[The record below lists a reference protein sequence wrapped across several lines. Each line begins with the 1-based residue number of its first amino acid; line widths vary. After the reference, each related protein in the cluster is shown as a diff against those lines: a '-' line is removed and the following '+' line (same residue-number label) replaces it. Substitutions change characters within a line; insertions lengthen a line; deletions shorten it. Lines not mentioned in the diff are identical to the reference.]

1 MKIVHI
7 ARERFV
13 PKTKKELAK
22 DFENCADE
30 FEKKFVKKEKL
41 VQMKEPVYFVE
52 MSMEELRLVS
62 FYLELEKRK
71 PIVNIEIT
79 KE

>member
-1 MKIVHI
+1 MKIVNI
-7 ARERFV
+7 IREDYV
-13 PKTKKELAK
+13 PKTEEELAK
-22 DFENCADE
+22 DLEACTDE
-30 FEKKFVKKEKL
+30 FRKKYIPTQKL
-41 VQMKEPVYFVE
+41 VPLKEPLYIVA